1 MFTLRLL
8 KCNLANSKYK
18 ENNNLGKYG
27 KKNEVK
33 LDPLAYNL
41 ALIGES
47 GIGKTTI
54 IKEYCEK
61 LAGEDGYL
69 FLEIG
74 KEDGADAIDGIVYE
88 DAPDWDAFEDIIDDI
103 VTNKVSDYSELRV
116 VVIDTYDE
124 LFRIAEPEVVRMHNV
139 DNMDKPVKSIKGAF
153 GGFQAGE
160 DKCIEIVLN
169 KLWSLK
175 EVGVS
180 FIVIGHTKTRNVD
193 DPVTGESFMQ
203 LTTNMPQKYFNA
215 IKTKVHFLGVAAID
229 RKIVQ
234 EKTGK
239 KDFVTKKD
247 VMKGV
252 VKGETRKITFRDDNF
267 VIDSKSRFAD
277 IIDDIPMDVDALINA
292 INEAIEKERSKSGRK
307 LSDDKN
313 RQEKAEAEKLK
324 EIAKAEQNKKE
335 AKKLEDVVSKITDFI
350 KENKSNMDKIKPIIA
365 KSKELGYDNPT
376 LITDI
381 DDANK
386 VLALIS

>member
-1 MFTLRLL
+1 M
-8 KCNLANSKYK
+8 
-18 ENNNLGKYG
+18 GKYG

-365 KSKELGYDNPT
+365 KSKKLGYDNPT

>member
-1 MFTLRLL
+1 MRLL

-103 VTNKVSDYSELRV
+103 VTNKVSDYPELRV

>member
-1 MFTLRLL
+1 M
-8 KCNLANSKYK
+8 
-18 ENNNLGKYG
+18 GKYG

-88 DAPDWDAFEDIIDDI
+88 NAPDWDTFEDIIDDI
-103 VTNKVSDYSELRV
+103 VENKTSDYSDLRV

-139 DNMDKPVKSIKGAF
+139 DNPEKPVKSIKGAF

-160 DKCIEIVLN
+160 DKCIEIVLD

-252 VKGETRKITFRDDNF
+252 VKDETRKITFRDDNF

-277 IIDDIPMDVDALINA
+277 IVDDIPMEVDSLISA
-292 INEAIEKERSKSGRK
+292 INDAIEKERSKSGRK
-307 LSDDKN
+307 LSDDKTN
-313 RQEKAEAEKLK
+313 QEKAEAEKIKKIAEAEKAKK
-324 EIAKAEQNKKE
+324 ENKK
-335 AKKLEDVVSKITDFI
+335 LDDVISQITDFI
-350 KENKSNMDKIKPIIA
+350 KANRSNMDKIKPIITKA
-365 KSKELGYDNPT
+365 KELGYDNPT
-376 LITDI
+376 MITDI
-381 DDANK
+381 ADAK
-386 VLALIS
+386 EVLAIIS

>member
-1 MFTLRLL
+1 MRLL

-350 KENKSNMDKIKPIIA
+350 KENKSNMDKIKPIIV